1 MTEEIKEILDKLKYI
16 VDFSIIEHDTSFNS
30 DNVEENVCLLT
41 SNECQLLLDCITNL
55 QQNYNKLQDDYQ
67 EQYTYEYNL
76 RKQLQ
81 HDLEKANDIIE
92 KDRQFYK
99 CRMDEY
105 VELKKE
111 NEFLKLNNPE
121 MNIEHFRIVKE
132 NKRKIDNLRKE
143 NERLKE
149 IIKDNTILVK
159 DENGNYQECNINPL
173 DYKSRCEKAK
183 EYINH
188 ENFKRTILVGVGTKK
203 YTRNILDNVLN
214 ILNGSDEE

>member
-1 MTEEIKEILDKLKYI
+1 MKEDKTIVYMICNDKQIKMTRDVFDYLMTVKHYNKKLKEEIIK
-16 VDFSIIEHDTSFNS
+16 
-30 DNVEENVCLLT
+30 
-41 SNECQLLLDCITNL
+41 L

-149 IIKDNTILVK
+149 DNLLIKSANKLVSDNLH
-159 DENGNYQECNINPL
+159 N
-173 DYKSRCEKAK
+173 YKSRCKKAIK
-183 EYINH
+183 YIKSTNCYGMRSG
-188 ENFKRTILVGVGTKK
+188 KTLLQK
-203 YTRNILDNVLN
+203 YLHGLLN
-214 ILNGSDEE
+214 ILNGSDENV

>member
-1 MTEEIKEILDKLKYI
+1 MIEEIKEILDYLKRIDKNKFGFEQGKLIDY
-16 VDFSIIEHDTSFNS
+16 
-30 DNVEENVCLLT
+30 EEA
-41 SNECQLLLDCITNL
+41 QLLLDYITNL

-111 NEFLKLNNPE
+111 SEDLKNRL
-121 MNIEHFRIVKE
+121 E
-132 NKRKIDNLRKE
+132 NKLTPE
-143 NERLKE
+143 E
-149 IIKDNTILVK
+149 LV
-159 DENGNYQECNINPL
+159 NMLNQELVRQNKC
-173 DYKSRCEKAK
+173 YKSRYKKAI
-183 EYINH
+183 EYIDEHTLFVNGGII
-188 ENFKRTILVGVGTKK
+188 KSILK
-203 YTRNILDNVLN
+203 
-214 ILNGSDEE
+214 GSDNNE